1 MLLAKFHKQQKL
13 AEHSYFLLT
22 GYCSL
27 ATSAEYNCD
36 YSGLQASAM
45 TEVKIAKLRKKK
57 TQQKKTT
64 SPGFLSR
71 NRDPGLIH
79 TFLPL
84 QNWWTRDPESRKHR
98 HDLIS
103 TLLPAPLPVCKA
115 HSEGP
120 RCPKRPGKTWG
131 RMSIPPQHFLGRR
144 ATWEEGKEV
153 GEGSILSLLCLFLPN
168 RAGCFAKGML
178 LPWHWLWTESL
189 IKRSQPSRGRREG
202 R

>member
-1 MLLAKFHKQQKL
+1 MQSTTATILVCRPQPWLRSKL
-13 AEHSYFLLT
+13 QNWGE
-22 GYCSL
+22 
-27 ATSAEYNCD
+27 
-36 YSGLQASAM
+36 
-45 TEVKIAKLRKKK
+45 K
-57 TQQKKTT
+57 TTKKTT

-178 LPWHWLWTESL
+178 LPWHWLWTEPL